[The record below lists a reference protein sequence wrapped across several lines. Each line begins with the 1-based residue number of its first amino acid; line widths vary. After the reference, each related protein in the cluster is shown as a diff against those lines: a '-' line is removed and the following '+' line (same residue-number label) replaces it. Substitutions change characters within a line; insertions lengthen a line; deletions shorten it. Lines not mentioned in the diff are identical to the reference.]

1 VPTTTPAAAV
11 VTVQVEPRVH
21 VWPFTVVELL
31 ARELLGI
38 ELAVTVKDGVLDPF
52 VTVGTSQEGQLAEG
66 AENDVT
72 VPLPTVIVQVLPNV
86 QVCPLTVVDAL
97 EAAAPMVL

>member
-1 VPTTTPAAAV
+1 M
-11 VTVQVEPRVH
+11 VE
-21 VWPFTVVELL
+21 ELASAL
-31 ARELLGI
+31 FGI
-38 ELAVTVKDGVLDPF
+38 ELAATVRDGVVDPF

-66 AENDVT
+66 AANDVT

-86 QVCPLTVVDAL
+86 HVCPLTVVDAL